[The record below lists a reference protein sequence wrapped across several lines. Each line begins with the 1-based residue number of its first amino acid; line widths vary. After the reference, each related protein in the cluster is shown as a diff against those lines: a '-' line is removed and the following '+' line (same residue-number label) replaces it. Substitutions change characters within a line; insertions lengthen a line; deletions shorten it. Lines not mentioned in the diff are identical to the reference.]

1 MSDGVDARAT
11 GKGTV
16 LDAAIVDGS
25 AHMLQLLLATK
36 KVGFVAGDC
45 GQNIHDSSH
54 FYATDRCADGHFITL
69 GSIEPQFYQLLLQKL
84 GLGADPRFAEQWD
97 RKR

>member
-1 MSDGVDARAT
+1 
-11 GKGTV
+11 V
-16 LDAAIVDGS
+16 LDADIVDGS

-54 FYATDRCADGHFITL
+54 FYATRRTRSARANVIRPRLCTWQQAVSGCHDLLDLRNLLWGKADAST
-69 GSIEPQFYQLLLQKL
+69 SN
-84 GLGADPRFAEQWD
+84 
-97 RKR
+97 